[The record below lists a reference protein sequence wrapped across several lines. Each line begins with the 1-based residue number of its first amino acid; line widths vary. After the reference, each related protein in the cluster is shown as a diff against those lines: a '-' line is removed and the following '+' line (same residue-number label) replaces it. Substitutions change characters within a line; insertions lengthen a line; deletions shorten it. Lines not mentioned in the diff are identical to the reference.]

1 MASSVFEKGTRM
13 EDERIEKAV
22 GSLKEAWTLFTEVAR
37 DTSANPSIRNLARM
51 SAEML
56 VTIANGFTVFIK

>member
-1 MASSVFEKGTRM
+1 M